1 MLKKIAI
8 FSLIVLMIALVG
20 CAPKGPTT
28 NFKAQYYP
36 QCFDPIDRLCKDQDN
51 TEKLKSAGTGA
62 LLGGLTGAAIG
73 AATTG
78 KWQGALAGAAIGAAA
93 GGVAGYAYQHIKEI
107 KDQNERLEAYKAQF
121 GKEAEDLDLRKAST
135 LSAYKCYQEQIKLVK
150 QGLKNKT
157 MSKKEA
163 EARLAEISA
172 GLEELKKF
180 WDDRS
185 NQFAAQQQEADK
197 LIAEEEAQAK
207 TAAAKKKLA
216 QVKKQRNANMKAISQ
231 GNDEVSKTR
240 ENVMAILSEA
250 RETAAGAADV

>member
-1 MLKKIAI
+1 MLKKTSFLALIML
-8 FSLIVLMIALVG
+8 SLVLVG

-36 QCFDPIDRLCKDQDN
+36 ECFDPIDRLCKDQDN
-51 TEKLKSAGTGA
+51 TAKMKSAGAGA
-62 LLGGLTGAAIG
+62 LLGGLTGAVIG

-121 GKEAEDLDLRKAST
+121 GKEAEDLNLQKASV
-135 LSAYKCYQEQIKLVK
+135 LSAYKCYQEQIKR
-150 QGLKNKT
+150 LKEGMKNG
-157 MSKKEA
+157 SIKKDEA
-163 EARLAEISA
+163 KARIAEISK

-185 NQFAAQQQEADK
+185 TQFAAQQQEADN
-197 LIAEEEAQAK
+197 IMIEEEKKAT
-207 TAAAKKKLA
+207 TAAAKKRLA
-216 QVKKQRNANMKAISQ
+216 QVKKQRLAAQ
-231 GNDEVSKTR
+231 KTR
-240 ENVMAILSEA
+240 EAGDKEVSNESEKASIAIATLTESITG
-250 RETAAGAADV
+250 TATL